1 MSRISN
7 IAWAALGLSA
17 TLLLAGAAFAA
28 SYRGESL
35 DGKRYQASILNADFG
50 RYDNVEVRF
59 QGDHAYVY
67 MQGRSRLVLI
77 LDEEEISDP
86 HRIPADDPRH
96 GVTWEIN
103 LKELV
108 GH

>member
-1 MSRISN
+1 MSRTSAS
-7 IAWAALGLSA
+7 AWAAAA
-17 TLLLAGAAFAA
+17 TLALALVAGAAVAA

-67 MQGRSRLVLI
+67 MHGRSRLVLI
-77 LDEEEISDP
+77 LEDEEITDP

-96 GVTWEIN
+96 GVTWEID
-103 LKELV
+103 LRELV